1 MRGNKVVQFKIKPL
15 ASWQTLWED
24 TAYLG
29 VLHVD
34 TSEEANRIA
43 EAFSAMFDVECRWN
57 WLGSTQGHYVTS
69 DYTLDAY
76 FKDRNLEKQNRMRD
90 TK

>member
-1 MRGNKVVQFKIKPL
+1 MKGNKVVQYKIKPL

-29 VLHVD
+29 TLHLD
-34 TSEEANRIA
+34 TSEEADRIA
-43 EAFSAMFDVECRWN
+43 EALSDIFVAEVRWN
-57 WLGSTQGHYVTS
+57 WLGSTQGHYVIS

-76 FKDRNLEKQNRMRD
+76 FKERKMKVQNENLVD
-90 TK
+90 